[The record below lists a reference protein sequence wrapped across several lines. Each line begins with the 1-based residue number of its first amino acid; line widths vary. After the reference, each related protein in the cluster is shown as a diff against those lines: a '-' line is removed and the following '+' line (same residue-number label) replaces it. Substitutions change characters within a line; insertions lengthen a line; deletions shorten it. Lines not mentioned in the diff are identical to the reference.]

1 MIFTNGRLILPEGIA
16 DGLNLTVEEGLIRR
30 IGPSESASAGDIIDL
45 EGSYLSP
52 GFIDLHVH
60 GAVGRDT
67 MEGSK
72 EAFAAICD
80 YHATGGTT
88 SLLLTTTTAPIPEIA
103 RVLRDIEASVGII
116 PQILGAHVEGPFIS
130 RSRPGAQREEFI
142 CEPRSDLVDRLLE
155 QAGPIKQMTLAPEV
169 TGALDLIQKL
179 RARGIR
185 VSGGHSDAWD
195 EEARAAF
202 AYGMHQVTHSFNCM
216 STMRR
221 RGRNRVAGLLEF
233 AISEPG
239 IMCELIADG
248 HHVSPTL
255 VQMLYRAKGVAGI
268 ILVTDATA
276 GAGLPDGTSFALY
289 GRDCIV
295 AEGVCMLVDGSALAG
310 SASRMIDLVRTMVQ
324 KVGVPLQ
331 ETVRMATENPARAI
345 GVDHR
350 KGRLAAGMDADL
362 VVFSPSLEIRQA
374 FIGGRS
380 VYSLMSPRSK

>member
-1 MIFTNGRLILPEGIA
+1 MIFTNGRLILPQGVA

-30 IGPSESASAGDIIDL
+30 IGPPESASAGDMTDL

-52 GFIDLHVH
+52 GFIDLHIH

-72 EAFAAICD
+72 NAFAAICD
-80 YHATGGTT
+80 YHASGGTT

-103 RVLRDIEASVGII
+103 RILQAIEASIGII

-130 RSRPGAQREEFI
+130 RNRPGAQGEEFI
-142 CEPRSDLVDRLLE
+142 CEARSDLVDQLFE
-155 QAGPIKQMTLAPEV
+155 HAGPIKQMTLAPEV

-202 AYGMHQVTHSFNCM
+202 AHGMHQVTHTFNCM

-221 RGRNRVAGLLEF
+221 RGRDRVAGLLEF
-233 AISEPG
+233 AMSEPG
-239 IMCELIADG
+239 ILCELIADG

-255 VQMLYRAKGVAGI
+255 MQMLYRAKGVAGI

-276 GAGLPDGTSFALY
+276 GAGLPKGTRFALY
-289 GRDCIV
+289 GKDCIV
-295 AEGVCMLVDGSALAG
+295 AEGVCMLADGSALAG

-362 VVFSPSLEIRQA
+362 IVLSPSLEIRQT
-374 FIGGRS
+374 FVGGRS
-380 VYSLMSPRSK
+380 VYSLMSP

>member
-1 MIFTNGRLILPEGIA
+1 MIFTNGRLILPEGIR
-16 DGLNLTVEEGLIRR
+16 DGLNLRVEEGLIRR
-30 IGPSESASAGDIIDL
+30 IGPPESASAGGVIDL
-45 EGSYLSP
+45 KGSYLSP
-52 GFIDLHVH
+52 GFIDLHIH

-72 EAFAAICD
+72 EAFAAICN
-80 YHATGGTT
+80 YHASGGTT

-103 RVLRDIEASVGII
+103 RVLQAIEASVGII

-142 CEPRSDLVDRLLE
+142 CEPRSDLVDQLLE
-155 QAGPIKQMTLAPEV
+155 HAGPIKQMTLAPEV
-169 TGALDLIQKL
+169 TGALDLIGKL
-179 RARGIR
+179 RARDVR

-202 AYGMHQVTHSFNCM
+202 AHGMHQVTHTFNCM

-221 RGRNRVAGLLEF
+221 RDRNRVAGLLEF
-233 AISEPG
+233 AMSEPG
-239 IMCELIADG
+239 ITCELIADG

-255 VQMLYRAKGVAGI
+255 MQMLYRAKGVAGI

-276 GAGLPDGTSFALY
+276 GAGLPEGTSFALY
-289 GRDCIV
+289 GKDCIV
-295 AEGVCMLVDGSALAG
+295 AEGVCMLADRSALAG

-362 VVFSPSLEIRQA
+362 IVLSPSLEIRQT
-374 FIGGRS
+374 FVGGRS